1 MSHQISVRK
10 LEPAVLEGLKEIMEG
25 VRPLQFKIIKSE
37 EPTAQSTHEIL
48 TERLHDIE
56 KKEERIRQAYRDGID
71 TIEEY
76 RDNKAILFKER
87 AEIESRL
94 AELTPAPAPSETD
107 TRELMRNRLK
117 NVYEILSSEDVSTVT
132 KSNALKSI
140 VDKIVY
146 DSEKKELSIYLYCSD
161 TL

>member
-1 MSHQISVRK
+1 
-10 LEPAVLEGLKEIMEG
+10 MEG

-37 EPTAQSTHEIL
+37 EPTAQFTHEIL

-94 AELTPAPAPSETD
+94 EELTPAPVPSETD
-107 TRELMRNRLK
+107 TRELMRNLLK

-146 DSEKKELSIYLYCSD
+146 DSEKKELSIYLHCSD

>member
-1 MSHQISVRK
+1 MTLR
-10 LEPAVLEGLKEIMEG
+10 
-25 VRPLQFKIIKSE
+25 
-37 EPTAQSTHEIL
+37 
-48 TERLHDIE
+48 